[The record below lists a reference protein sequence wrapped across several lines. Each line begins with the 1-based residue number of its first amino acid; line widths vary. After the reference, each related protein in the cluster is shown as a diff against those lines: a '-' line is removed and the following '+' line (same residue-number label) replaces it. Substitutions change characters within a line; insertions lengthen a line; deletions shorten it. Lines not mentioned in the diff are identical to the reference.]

1 MPANVNV
8 LVSPK
13 NLPPLF
19 SGEKTVVYGVLE
31 SKDGKPINESF
42 TGNVKLSGTL
52 LGGEI
57 LHELSFEATPSSH
70 TLQEEGVLPIH
81 RLAAKRLLEEMQLG
95 NQSAKE
101 IVKLSV
107 ESHVISKE
115 TAFIGIDENST
126 QPVTGA
132 MKTYDIEPELDDISS
147 LQMQVASVKAT
158 MCMNID
164 SVVTRGDTLDSLDCQ
179 AEMLSNSAATFQKS
193 AMRTKGRSSGGWLSS
208 IGSSI
213 AGMFKGSDGSTST
226 STRDAH
232 VPSRRAVD
240 DMMDESYGCDSLA
253 SEDDEEME
261 AVLKELEL
269 EGDSRESSSYSSDMP
284 SVLPKPSGSSSAK
297 NTITGSS
304 SDSIILL
311 QQANGS
317 WLLDQPLSIAIGI
330 SLAET
335 KSSCPKDCDEVVW
348 ATVVAVMVLKIRYSS
363 QQDEWDLVV
372 RKANSWLKGKT
383 SEAAQLKEFNDFAEK
398 LINNVN

>member
-81 RLAAKRLLEEMQLG
+81 RLAAKRLLEEMQLE

-115 TAFIGIDENST
+115 TAFIGIDEDST

-179 AEMLSNSAATFQKS
+179 AEMLSNSAATFEKS
-193 AMRTKGRSSGGWLSS
+193 ATRTKGRSSGGWLSS

-213 AGMFKGSDGSTST
+213 AGLFSSSSTST

-232 VPSRRAVD
+232 VSSSRAVD

-269 EGDSRESSSYSSDMP
+269 EGDSRESSSYSSNIP
-284 SVLPKPSGSSSAK
+284 VLPKPSSSSSAK

-383 SEAAQLKEFNDFAEK
+383 SEVAQLKEFNDCAEK
-398 LINNVN
+398 LINNAN

>member
-1 MPANVNV
+1 MTDVKVEFTGMPANINV

-19 SGEKTVVYGVLE
+19 SGEKTVIYGVLE
-31 SKDGKPINESF
+31 SKDGKPLNESF
-42 TGNVKLSGTL
+42 IGNVKLSGTL
-52 LGGEI
+52 LGAEI
-57 LHELSFEATPSSH
+57 SHELSFEATPTGH
-70 TLQEEGVLPIH
+70 APQEEEVLPIH
-81 RLAAKRLLEEMQLG
+81 RLAAKRLLEEMQSG

-115 TAFIGIDENST
+115 TAFIAVDEDST
-126 QPVTGA
+126 EPVTGA
-132 MKTYDIEPELDDISS
+132 MKTYDIEPEEDISS
-147 LQMQVASVKAT
+147 LQMQVASVQSA
-158 MCMNID
+158 MRMNID
-164 SVVTRGDTLDSLDCQ
+164 SVVTRGDTLDSLNDQ
-179 AEMLSNSAATFQKS
+179 SEMLSSSAVMFNKS
-193 AMRTKGRSSGGWLSS
+193 ARSTRSSGGWLSN

-213 AGMFKGSDGSTST
+213 AGLFSGSGSANSPEF
-226 STRDAH
+226 SKS
-232 VPSRRAVD
+232 VAVD

-253 SEDDEEME
+253 SEDDDEIE
-261 AVLKELEL
+261 AVLKELDQE
-269 EGDSRESSSYSSDMP
+269 DDYQKSSSNMP
-284 SVLPKPSGSSSAK
+284 VLPKPASSSGAAK
-297 NTITGSS
+297 NTISGSS

-330 SLAET
+330 SLAES
-335 KSSCPKDCDEVVW
+335 KSNCPKDCDEAVW

-383 SEAAQLKEFNDFAEK
+383 SEAQLKEFNDCAEK
-398 LINNVN
+398 LIKNAN